1 MNPELNPTV
10 EPASAALEPRQQLA
24 LIHISINGQSK
35 IPTLQKLDMA
45 RHKAGRVLETV
56 EAVETEAAGS
66 YAKLAREVRQQLD
79 YDSWTLNQ
87 PQAMQVGAIL
97 DVKSLKGLQNLQQIS
112 AKDQA
117 GKIPLP
123 TYDPFSLMYT
133 NISPTSSSKNPL
145 EELQQRHRDRM
156 LLSEAIR
163 ARQSAVAE
171 KDDDVLVQLDQF
183 AEQLEQSE
191 RSEPGLLTKVLG
203 RTASRFSRSAGNN
216 EAAPADQASSH
227 RTFGTVAVAAWSTLK
242 VGVVKRL
249 SRTPEQISMQAE
261 PRDLTEQTGQG
272 NVAETKPLG
281 LIQRIEGIPILLGA
295 HAMVGITKIRE
306 HYNDA
311 EKGRARKKR
320 AAIFAGGVALVG
332 LYAATRGI
340 SLPSSHTHE
349 LLTDN
354 LPQGIDTPTTASVD
368 GLPTNDGFLTEPA
381 DRLSDIPGQSEL
393 RNGQN
398 TSTSGQ
404 GVYEYIPK
412 TSERAADVIGAPA
425 IQAPNISTETLH
437 KVVAGD
443 RIWDIARDHLQE
455 QGIKHPSNAQIDHF
469 SDAIRRANDL
479 TEAAARS
486 IKPGAQLKIP

>member
-1 MNPELNPTV
+1 
-10 EPASAALEPRQQLA
+10 
-24 LIHISINGQSK
+24 
-35 IPTLQKLDMA
+35 
-45 RHKAGRVLETV
+45 
-56 EAVETEAAGS
+56 
-66 YAKLAREVRQQLD
+66 
-79 YDSWTLNQ
+79 
-87 PQAMQVGAIL
+87 
-97 DVKSLKGLQNLQQIS
+97 
-112 AKDQA
+112 
-117 GKIPLP
+117 
-123 TYDPFSLMYT
+123 
-133 NISPTSSSKNPL
+133 
-145 EELQQRHRDRM
+145 
-156 LLSEAIR
+156 
-163 ARQSAVAE
+163 
-171 KDDDVLVQLDQF
+171 
-183 AEQLEQSE
+183 
-191 RSEPGLLTKVLG
+191 
-203 RTASRFSRSAGNN
+203 
-216 EAAPADQASSH
+216 
-227 RTFGTVAVAAWSTLK
+227 
-242 VGVVKRL
+242 
-249 SRTPEQISMQAE
+249 
-261 PRDLTEQTGQG
+261 
-272 NVAETKPLG
+272 
-281 LIQRIEGIPILLGA
+281 
-295 HAMVGITKIRE
+295 MVGITKIRE